1 MCTGQKPHVS
11 LLAAMS
17 PSAISPLTNRIRVKP
32 TMQISNGPLRPIA
45 SRANTI
51 ERLGALSLHHLPT
64 PPPSASSHE
73 DPKSEEGEEE
83 GHEDL
88 THFFA
93 VGDCA
98 ETGAIQAGHTAYWQ
112 AEVAARNI
120 LKLIK
125 SEEEDKEV
133 EELEEYKVSVP
144 AIKVTLGMVSFLL
157 YYRQE

>member
-1 MCTGQKPHVS
+1 
-11 LLAAMS
+11 
-17 PSAISPLTNRIRVKP
+17 
-32 TMQISNGPLRPIA
+32 MQISNGSLRPAA

-73 DPKSEEGEEE
+73 ETHGEEE
-83 GHEDL
+83 EHEDL
-88 THFFA
+88 SHFFA

-120 LKLIK
+120 LRMIK
-125 SEEEDKEV
+125 SEEEDKEI

-144 AIKVTLGMVSFLL
+144 AIKVTLGMVSLAL
-157 YYRQE
+157 YLY